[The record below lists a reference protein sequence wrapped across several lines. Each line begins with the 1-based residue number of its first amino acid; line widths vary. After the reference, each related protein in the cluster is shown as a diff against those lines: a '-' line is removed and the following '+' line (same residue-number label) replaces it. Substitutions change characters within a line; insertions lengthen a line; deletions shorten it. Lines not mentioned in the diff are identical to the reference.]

1 MEYEI
6 LGIPENSSLDD
17 AKKSLNQIRLTNHPD
32 KLPVSEQLRGNIIL
46 RQAES
51 AFMRIKKMKQVES
64 LVSGIVPRTF
74 RLFNIHNTDEV
85 PHYGPLR
92 GSVTIKNQDP
102 YDSNISHTCTTYNYS
117 NINGKVYEEG
127 TINGRA
133 MTKDEL
139 KAYRH

>member
-17 AKKSLNQIRLTNHPD
+17 AKKALNNIRLSNHPD

-74 RLFNIHNTDEV
+74 RLFNNIHNTDEV
-85 PHYGPLR
+85 PHYGPQR
-92 GSVTIKNQDP
+92 GSVSIKNNQDP
-102 YDSNISHTCTTYNYS
+102 HDSNLNSLES
-117 NINGKVYEEG
+117 WES
-127 TINGRA
+127 
-133 MTKDEL
+133 L
-139 KAYRH
+139 